1 MDLAAE
7 VEDLEG
13 LPESVVESG
22 EHQWA
27 KSDHQASSVAV
38 DAIHEADLQYQ
49 VLDISYINKMTQI
62 TNLLVVLEVASVAG
76 PYEAGEEV
84 VAAVALASGTEVVVC
99 LGTPYSIHQ
108 AVAGCD

>member
-1 MDLAAE
+1 MDPAAE
-7 VEDLEG
+7 VEDLLEFA
-13 LPESVVESG
+13 VESG

-38 DAIHEADLQYQ
+38 DAIHEVDLQYQ
-49 VLDISYINKMTQI
+49 VLDISCINTMFEK

-84 VAAVALASGTEVVVC
+84 VAAVALVLGTEVVAC
-99 LGTPYSIHQ
+99 PGTPYSVHQ